1 MNSLQINSFEE
12 YKDVYAYSI
21 ENPEGFWGDVAEHFT
36 WKKKW
41 DQVLDW
47 NFKDPKVAWFKGA
60 QLNITENCLDR
71 HLAERGE
78 DVAILW
84 ESNDPEEASRKITYR
99 ELHREV
105 CKFAHVLTQ
114 HGAKKGDRICLY
126 MPMVPELTV
135 AVLACARIGAI
146 HSVVFGGFSAQS
158 IADRIQDAACNMV
171 VTADGTMRGNK
182 EIYLKNIMDDALAH
196 CPTVERVIVL
206 ERSKS
211 PISMLKGRDVFYGE
225 EMERMEGQGLTDF
238 PAVAMEAEDPLFI
251 LYTSGSTGKPKG
263 VVHTCAGYM
272 VFAAYTFQNIFQYKR
287 GQIYFCTADIGWIT
301 GHSYIVYG
309 PLASGATN
317 VMFEGI
323 PTFPDAG
330 RFWEIVDK
338 FKVNILYTAPTAI
351 RSLMAFGL
359 DYVKNKDLSSLLVLG
374 SVGEPI
380 NEEAWN
386 WYNTH
391 IGKGN
396 CPIVDTW
403 WQTETGGILISPL
416 AHITPTKP
424 CFATL
429 PLPGVQPM
437 LVDEKGEEILG
448 NGVSGNLCI
457 KFPWPGIIRTTYGD
471 HERCRTTY
479 FATYENLYFTSD
491 GCLRDADGYYRI
503 TGRVDDVMNI
513 SGHRIGTAEVENAIN
528 MHTGVIESAVVAFP
542 HEIKGQGIYAYVI
555 LSDQSHEPD
564 QVRKDISATV
574 TRIIGAI
581 ARPDKIQFVTG
592 LPKTRSGKIMRRI
605 LRKIAEGELSNLG
618 DTSTLLDPGVV
629 DKIKEERL

>member
-1 MNSLQINSFEE
+1 MKSLQINSFEE
-12 YKDVYAYSI
+12 YKDVYAYSV
-21 ENPEGFWGDVAEHFT
+21 ENPEGFWGEVAEHFT

-41 DQVLDW
+41 EQVLEW
-47 NFKDPKVAWFKGA
+47 NFTEPKVEWFTGA

-71 HLAERGE
+71 HLAERGD

-84 ESNDPEEASRKITYR
+84 ESNDPEEASRKITYQ

-158 IADRIQDAACNMV
+158 IADRIQDAACTMV

-196 CPTVERVIVL
+196 CPSVERVIVL
-206 ERSKS
+206 ERSNS
-211 PISMLKGRDVFYGE
+211 PISMIKGRDVFYGE
-225 EMERMEGQGLTDF
+225 EMARMEGQGLTDF

-330 RFWEIVDK
+330 RFWDIVDK

-359 DYVKNKDLSSLLVLG
+359 DYVKNKDLSSLQVLG

-386 WYNTH
+386 WFNTH

-437 LVDEKGEEILG
+437 LVDEKGQEILG
-448 NGVSGNLCI
+448 NGVSGNLCM

-491 GCLRDADGYYRI
+491 GCMRDEDGYYRI

-555 LSDQSHEPD
+555 LSDQSHQAD
-564 QVRKDISATV
+564 QIRKDISATV